1 ADDVTPSKSNHT
13 PHCRRVPCSQVRS
26 SASSQPMSRL
36 VSRRHLAA
44 AAALRRSP
52 AAFASRW
59 LHTPAFATV
68 SPEEISG
75 SSPAEVQNF
84 GEMAGIW
91 GICLCGLL

>member
-1 ADDVTPSKSNHT
+1 M
-13 PHCRRVPCSQVRS
+13 R
-26 SASSQPMSRL
+26 
-36 VSRRHLAA
+36 
-44 AAALRRSP
+44 
-52 AAFASRW
+52 RW